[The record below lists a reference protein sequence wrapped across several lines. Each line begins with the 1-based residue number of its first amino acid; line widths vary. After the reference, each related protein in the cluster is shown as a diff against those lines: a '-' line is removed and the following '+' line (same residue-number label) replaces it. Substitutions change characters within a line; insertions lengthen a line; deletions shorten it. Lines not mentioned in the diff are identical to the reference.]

1 MRTVWQIVKDAG
13 GPTAVSSAAMRSKKF
28 KKIKAKSV
36 YDFNRVG
43 ISEHHWPL
51 IMSLTETTPHE
62 LHEANKR
69 LRAARGRRAQEEK
82 AA

>member
-13 GPTAVSSAAMRSKKF
+13 GPTAISGAAMRSKKF

-51 IMSLTETTPHE
+51 IMSLIETSPNE
-62 LHEANKR
+62 LHEANKK
-69 LRAARGRRAQEEK
+69 LRAARGRGAQK